1 MMKSRINRTV
11 VGFSNQQALLALLI
25 AFPLG
30 LIGVGIVLAVAIKP
44 QASSIAEAS
53 NNRSTQGQA
62 PSITEESEREPLV
75 PSIDSETIRTKP
87 LANNAS
93 NRTRIANKCWFQMES
108 GGRLIGNRCTVNSR
122 VNNNGDK
129 VFDVIEPSG
138 LKRSVVLWDNE
149 QVEVFLRGKRYTG
162 TWEVDSDG
170 DVRVTVGGG
179 TFAFTPN

>member
-1 MMKSRINRTV
+1 M
-11 VGFSNQQALLALLI
+11 LALLI

-30 LIGVGIVLAVAIKP
+30 LIGIGIVLAVVIKP
-44 QASSIAEAS
+44 QASSIAEVPKDS
-53 NNRSTQGQA
+53 STQVQA
-62 PSITEESEREPLV
+62 PSPTITEESERELLV
-75 PSIDSETIRTKP
+75 PAIDSETIRTKP

-138 LKRSVVLWDNE
+138 LKRSVVLLDNK

-162 TWEVDSDG
+162 TWEVDSNG